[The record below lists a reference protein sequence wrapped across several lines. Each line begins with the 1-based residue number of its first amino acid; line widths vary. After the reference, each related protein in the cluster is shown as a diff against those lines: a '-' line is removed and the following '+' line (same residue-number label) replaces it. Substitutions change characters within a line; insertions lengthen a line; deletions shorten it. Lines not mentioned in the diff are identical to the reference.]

1 MIRLKHVSRV
11 YPANAD
17 VGSGADGARAGVI
30 RALDDFSLNVEPGE
44 WIAIMGPSGS
54 GKSTLVNLIGCLDRP
69 SSGEIWLDG
78 ENVANL
84 SSAELNRVRA
94 EKIGFVF
101 QQFHLIPYLTAVE
114 NVMLAQYFH
123 SMTDEQ
129 EALEALQRVG
139 LKERA
144 QHLPSQLS
152 GGEQQR
158 VCIARALINDP
169 KIVLADEPTGNLDAV
184 NEEIVLRLL
193 RELHSQ
199 GRTIVMVTHDPVVA
213 RLADRRIELH
223 HGKIST
229 QVVFSM
235 ADEEQFDEVLE
246 ELWALREQGEIAEV
260 GRMEVH
266 GALPVS
272 IAVEKMVEIG
282 LVSTTPHPPLAH
294 DHRPFV
300 NPCHDA
306 LKPNGVSLGD
316 GSMIV
321 EFTPRGELRAADIIR
336 RHRLAE
342 RLFTDSLAM
351 DSETEIEQQACKFE
365 HILSPEATDKICTF
379 LGHPRTCP
387 HGAPIPE
394 GACCARV
401 AGTSTA
407 SETAR
412 LNVS

>member
-1 MIRLKHVSRV
+1 MIKLKNVSRL
-11 YPANAD
+11 YPSQAEAN
-17 VGSGADGARAGVI
+17 GGVI
-30 RALDDFSLNVEPGE
+30 RALDDFSLNVDPGE

-69 SSGEIWLDG
+69 SSGEILLDG
-78 ENVANL
+78 EDVANI
-84 SSAELNRVRA
+84 SASELNRVRA

-101 QQFHLIPYLTAVE
+101 QQFHLIPYLTALE

-144 QHLPSQLS
+144 HHVPSQLS

-193 RELHSQ
+193 RELHQQ

-223 HGKIST
+223 HGKIAA
-229 QVVFSM
+229 QEVFAM

-246 ELWALREQGEIAEV
+246 ELWALAEHGEIAEV

-272 IAVEKMVEIG
+272 IAVEKMIDLG
-282 LVSTTPHPPLAH
+282 LVTARPHPPEAH
-294 DHRPFV
+294 DHKPFI

-306 LKPNGVSLGD
+306 LKPAGVSTGD
-316 GSMIV
+316 GSLIV
-321 EFTPRGELRAADIIR
+321 ELTPRGRQRAADIVR

-365 HILSPEATDKICTF
+365 HILSPEATDKICAF
-379 LGHPRTCP
+379 LGHPGTCP
-387 HGAPIPE
+387 HGAPIPP
-394 GACCARV
+394 GPCCGR
-401 AGTSTA
+401 TRDFA
-407 SETAR
+407 S
-412 LNVS
+412 VSVTHSERPA